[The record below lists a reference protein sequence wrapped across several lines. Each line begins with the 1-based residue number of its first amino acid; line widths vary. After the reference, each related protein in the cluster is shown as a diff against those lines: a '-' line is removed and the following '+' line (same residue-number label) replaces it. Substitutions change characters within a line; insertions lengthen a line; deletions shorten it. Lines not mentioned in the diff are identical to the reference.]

1 MGQGAGCL
9 CKPWASGMLP
19 GPHGKDGI
27 WRQAAFNLWGT
38 SSRQSLEEVIS
49 APGCPGR
56 KEPFSCLEVPSGGAE
71 FRTRGRR
78 LTSDPWEQPL
88 ELPGDHFLTSSKI
101 ALRQQRHPGLQ

>member
-1 MGQGAGCL
+1 MARTAYGDRLLLTCGAL
-9 CKPWASGMLP
+9 LV
-19 GPHGKDGI
+19 GI
-27 WRQAAFNLWGT
+27 
-38 SSRQSLEEVIS
+38 SPLEEVIS